1 MNGVT
6 KETFRAYP
14 VENKLDTIFDY
25 IEAIHGTLDCRK
37 DKCDE
42 RAVECDKRI
51 GKIEKNQTKYKA
63 ASVAIAGGGGFLGGF
78 TAMMLKLQFWK

>member
-42 RAVECDKRI
+42 RRETCDERI
-51 GKIEKNQTKYKA
+51 EKIEKAQTKWKLYSTTTA
-63 ASVAIAGGGGFLGGF
+63 FLGGIIGG
-78 TAMMLKLQFWK
+78 AGAILAKGAFWK